1 MIFKAFYYF
10 FFARVGFFFLVS
22 DLPCYQA
29 RCQGSAELS
38 LPNQRCRSAWSGLA
52 LASGGGTPHMS
63 PVSPRALLFPQD
75 DPDGE
80 EIEREKSNSLKLE
93 FTDDANFKTKVNYS
107 YAAVQIPTDIYKGCE
122 CPQPA
127 RLCAARPGTASTW
140 PSLGATALGTV
151 SPGSLPGPSGSQPPS
166 PSVRDPLGP
175 CATAAPCSV
184 QTKAVHQTRVAGGWM
199 EGWMDEGAVQ
209 DDTDTPHH
217 LVVLDKAGV
226 SPQGG
231 DSPRS
236 CRALQLLPA
245 AVAHGDSLHFP
256 LVAALHRAGH
266 RSRPDT
272 GSPQPLASSCAQAQP
287 LLAPAPPRLPWPL
300 SVPLGEVTGAELL
313 LLSHTL
319 RAASVE
325 RFHPEN
331 EKLQLV

>member
-1 MIFKAFYYF
+1 MGCCF
-10 FFARVGFFFLVS
+10 FFFLVS

-29 RCQGSAELS
+29 QCQGSAELS
-38 LPNQRCRSAWSGLA
+38 LPNQHCRSAWGGLA
-52 LASGGGTPHMS
+52 LALGGDTPHTS

-122 CPQPA
+122 CPRPA

-140 PSLGATALGTV
+140 PALGATALGTM
-151 SPGSLPGPSGSQPPS
+151 SPGSLPGPVALSCRPPVLGTRWV
-166 PSVRDPLGP
+166 PAPQRLRARCGPKRCIRPGWWGDGWRD
-175 CATAAPCSV
+175 
-184 QTKAVHQTRVAGGWM
+184 GWM
-199 EGWMDEGAVQ
+199 RGLCRMTRTRHTTLWSWARLACPHRAV
-209 DDTDTPHH
+209 TVPE
-217 LVVLDKAGV
+217 LAEL
-226 SPQGG
+226 S
-231 DSPRS
+231 SLSLPRWHT
-236 CRALQLLPA
+236 
-245 AVAHGDSLHFP
+245 VTVGLHFP

-313 LLSHTL
+313 LLPRTL
-319 RAASVE
+319 RATSVE